1 MNVLKIDLFYISRKY
16 LSKKSRI
23 NFKNRKNI
31 LFIHI
36 KKKRFKIMK
45 VDKRSILENWI
56 LIDKILFEDKNPREI
71 LGETYQ
77 NYLEDKS
84 AFLVNLKEMESLLGF
99 KKDQTIYNSLTEM
112 YDYIEDKIQ
121 IAKELTHNFINDPQN
136 IKIIREEVEEAAI
149 KSPDGS
155 KEDIAIKITDKYYK
169 SNIMDYALL
178 KESLREN
185 INNKIT
191 NNWKFKLLFNT
202 YKVMRENL
210 INYAQNM

>member
-1 MNVLKIDLFYISRKY
+1 
-16 LSKKSRI
+16 
-23 NFKNRKNI
+23 
-31 LFIHI
+31 
-36 KKKRFKIMK
+36 MK
-45 VDKRSILENWI
+45 VDKRTILENWI

-71 LGETYQ
+71 LGENYQ

-99 KKDQTIYNSLTEM
+99 EKDQTIYNSLTEM
-112 YDYIEDKIQ
+112 YDYIQDKIE

-149 KSPDGS
+149 KSPDTP

-185 INNKIT
+185 INNEIT

-210 INYAQNM
+210 INYAQNI